1 MVLRALSRVFR
12 QQAQQ
17 PIVGHADGYTQRV
30 RLEPEVLSHV
40 QRHRQTSAR
49 ATEAGGQLFGTV
61 DEAFVRIVCATGPYA
76 GDERTRYRYR
86 SNPAAAQRAVEAQ
99 SMAGLLYLGEWH
111 THAEDH
117 PSASSLDSDAMTRLI
132 ASSKLNSN
140 SLVMLIVGRAVG
152 PDGLALLT
160 VSKGSTAAWA
170 LTASDDSVARRGTIQ
185 GAR

>member
-49 ATEAGGQLFGTV
+49 ATEAGGQLFGAV
-61 DEAFVRIVCATGPYA
+61 DEAFVRVVCATGPYA

-132 ASSKLNSN
+132 VSSKLNSN
-140 SLVMLIVGRAVG
+140 SLVMLIVGRTIG
-152 PDGLALLT
+152 SGGLALLT
-160 VSKGSTAAWA
+160 VSKGSTVAWA
-170 LTASDDSVARRGTIQ
+170 LTASDDSVAQRGSIR

>member
-1 MVLRALSRVFR
+1 MVLKALSRFFR
-12 QQAQQ
+12 QQPRQ

-30 RLEPEVLSHV
+30 QLEPEVLLHV
-40 QRHRQTSAR
+40 QHYRQTSAK

-61 DEAFVRIVCATGPYA
+61 DEALVRIVCATGPYA

-86 SNPAAAQRAVEAQ
+86 SNPASAQRAVEAK
-99 SMAGLLYLGEWH
+99 SIAGLLYLGEWH

-117 PSASSLDSDAMTRLI
+117 PSASSLDGDAMTRLI

-140 SLVMLIVGRAVG
+140 SLMMLIVGRTIG

-160 VSKGSTAAWA
+160 VSTGNTLAWVLSA
-170 LTASDDSVARRGTIQ
+170 LNKDSHP
-185 GAR
+185 

>member
-1 MVLRALSRVFR
+1 MVLKALSRVFR
-12 QQAQQ
+12 QQALQ
-17 PIVGHADGYTQRV
+17 PIVGHADGYTQSV
-30 RLEPEVLSHV
+30 RLAPDVLFHV
-40 QRHRQTSAR
+40 YRHRQTSAR

-61 DEAFVRIVCATGPYA
+61 DEAFVRILCATGPYA
-76 GDERTRYRYR
+76 GDERSRYRYR

-111 THAEDH
+111 THAEGH

-140 SLVMLIVGRAVG
+140 ALVMLVVGRVVG

-160 VSKGSTAAWA
+160 VSKGSTVAWA
-170 LTASDDSVARRGTIQ
+170 LTATDETVAQLGTIH